1 MMQLCLKIEH
11 PALVAP
17 RLNFLDAAAV
27 HFGHPKFY
35 KAECIVRKAA
45 VAEPKPFAAFC
56 LEVRKHLTLEK
67 FNQHR
72 FESASPSAAPGFAD
86 AMAPGNG
93 ASGLVAVPTAATDG
107 DGLRGAAM

>member
-1 MMQLCLKIEH
+1 MHEQPGVQPMVQLCLKIEH

-56 LEVRKHLTLEK
+56 PEVRKHLPLEK

-72 FESASPSAAPGFAD
+72 FRIR
-86 AMAPGNG
+86 
-93 ASGLVAVPTAATDG
+93 VPLSRTW
-107 DGLRGAAM
+107 LC